1 MKIADILPEENI
13 KIPILSSTKKEIIKE
28 LVDVLTS
35 SNPTVDGNIVLKSV
49 LEREKSMS
57 TGIGY
62 GVAIPHGKSNGVKDI
77 AAVLGIAPSG
87 VDFEAIDGKNVFLI
101 ILIAAPEGPPGP
113 HLRYLSLISRLL
125 NQDTIRDKLVRCIS
139 PKEVLT
145 VVREGEQD
153 ILK

>member
-13 KIPILSSTKKEIIKE
+13 KIPILSSTKKEIIRE

-35 SNPTVDGNIVLKSV
+35 SNHTVDGNIVLKSV

-77 AAVLGIAPSG
+77 AAVFGIAPSG
-87 VDFEAIDGKNVFLI
+87 VDFEAIDGNNVFLI
-101 ILIAAPEGPPGP
+101 ILIAAHEGPPGA
-113 HLRYLSLISRLL
+113 HLRYLSLVSRLL
-125 NQDTIRDKLVRCIS
+125 NQDTVRDKLVRCIS

-145 VVREGEQD
+145 VIREGEQN

>member
-13 KIPILSSTKKEIIKE
+13 KIPIRSTTKEKIIRA
-28 LVDVLTS
+28 LVDVLTA
-35 SNPTVDGNIVLKSV
+35 SNPAIDGNIVLHAV
-49 LEREKSMS
+49 LEREKTTS
-57 TGIGY
+57 TGIGH

-77 AAVLGIAPSG
+77 TAVFGIAPSG
-87 VDFEAIDGKNVFLI
+87 VDFDAIDGGSVFLF

-113 HLRYLSLISRLL
+113 HLRYLSLFSRLL
-125 NQDTIRDKLVRCIS
+125 NQDTMRDKLVRCTS

-145 VVREGEQD
+145 VIREGEQD